1 MTREEFVARYGNVY
15 EHSAWVAQRAY
26 EGGAE
31 DGDDL
36 ATIFRRVVER
46 AGSEAHLQLLRKHPD
61 LAGRLGTALTVESS
75 QEQAGAGLDRCT
87 PEEFA
92 EFQSLND
99 RYKSRFGFPF
109 IIAVKGLDRLGI
121 LASFRERVSR
131 DKTSEFRAALEEVHK
146 IAGLRLAALAEPP
159 AVEAEEV
166 SLDDLD
172 ALVLRALV
180 RAGADADNARAIADT
195 VMEAER
201 DGTASHGVFRVSGYA
216 AAIEKGLINGRA
228 VPRFLPAPG
237 AAVIVDGDRG
247 SASCAYRIA
256 LPALAEK
263 AEAEGAAVL
272 ALRNAAHYAALWH
285 EVEFLAARGLAA
297 FACTANFPYVAP
309 HGGQRPFFGTNPI
322 AFAFPRSNAAPVV
335 FDFAVSTVSRG
346 SIQIALRDGATMPAG
361 VGIDRDG
368 RPTRDPAAILAGAQT
383 AFGEH
388 KGAALALMVE
398 LLAAGIVGDVF
409 SDEAEAEA
417 IAGGVPVGGVF
428 VLALS
433 PERLG
438 GPDALSRA
446 EAFLGRLE
454 AEPGARLPGARRH
467 ARRNSSAP
475 YVVPASLM
483 AELRALA
490 GD

>member
-15 EHSAWVAQRAY
+15 EHSPWVAQRAF

-36 ATIFRRVVER
+36 APIFRRIVER
-46 AGSEAHLQLLRKHPD
+46 AGTEAHLHLLQKHPD
-61 LAGRLGTALTVESS
+61 LAGRLGTALTAESTE
-75 QEQAGAGLDRCT
+75 EQAGAGLDRCT

-109 IIAVKGLDRLGI
+109 IIAVKGLDRVKI
-121 LASFRERVSR
+121 LAAFRERVCR
-131 DKTSEFRAALEEVHK
+131 DKTREFRAAVEEVHK
-146 IAGLRLAALAEPP
+146 IAAMRLAALAEPP
-159 AVEAEEV
+159 AVAADEIA
-166 SLDDLD
+166 LDDLD
-172 ALVLRALV
+172 RLVERALA

-195 VMEAER
+195 VMAAER
-201 DGTASHGVFRVSGYA
+201 DGTASHGVFRVPGYV
-216 AAIEKGLINGRA
+216 AAIGKGLINGRA

-247 SASCAYRIA
+247 SASTAYRVA

-285 EVEFLAARGLAA
+285 EVEFLAERGLAA

-309 HGGQRPFFGTNPI
+309 HGGRRPFFGTNPI
-322 AFAFPRSNAAPVV
+322 AFAFPRTDARPVV
-335 FDFAVSTVSRG
+335 FDFAVSTMARG
-346 SIQIALRDGATMPAG
+346 SIQIALRDGASVPAG

-383 AFGEH
+383 AFGDH

-398 LLAAGIVGDVF
+398 LLAAGIVGDMF
-409 SDEAEAEA
+409 SDEADAQA
-417 IAGGVPVGGVF
+417 IASGVPVGGVF
-428 VLALS
+428 VMALS
-433 PERLG
+433 PSRLG
-438 GPDALSRA
+438 GPDALARA
-446 EAFLGRLE
+446 DAFLARLE

-467 ARRNSSAP
+467 ARRHATEP
-475 YVVPASLM
+475 HAVPAALL
-483 AELRALA
+483 AELRTLA

>member
-1 MTREEFVARYGNVY
+1 MTRPGRAREGAAGLARCRGAVADFVSNLQSDPLGCRRGRRGIREKAYGHARVRGKAARRTRPDEGRAALTREEFVARYGNVY

-335 FDFAVSTVSRG
+335 FDFADLPFANMSYIETTVI
-346 SIQIALRDGATMPAG
+346 SIKIPHPQFEGQTKTKLGNSEIKG
-361 VGIDRDG
+361 V
-368 RPTRDPAAILAGAQT
+368 
-383 AFGEH
+383 
-388 KGAALALMVE
+388 VE
-398 LLAAGIVGDVF
+398 SVVNENRQYAVF
-409 SDEAEAEA
+409 
-417 IAGGVPVGGVF
+417 
-428 VLALS
+428 
-433 PERLG
+433 
-438 GPDALSRA
+438 
-446 EAFLGRLE
+446 
-454 AEPGARLPGARRH
+454 
-467 ARRNSSAP
+467 N
-475 YVVPASLM
+475 
-483 AELRALA
+483 
-490 GD
+490 

>member
-1 MTREEFVARYGNVY
+1 MEILNRLERE
-15 EHSAWVAQRAY
+15 W
-26 EGGAE
+26 
-31 DGDDL
+31 
-36 ATIFRRVVER
+36 
-46 AGSEAHLQLLRKHPD
+46 
-61 LAGRLGTALTVESS
+61 
-75 QEQAGAGLDRCT
+75 
-87 PEEFA
+87 
-92 EFQSLND
+92 
-99 RYKSRFGFPF
+99 
-109 IIAVKGLDRLGI
+109 
-121 LASFRERVSR
+121 
-131 DKTSEFRAALEEVHK
+131 
-146 IAGLRLAALAEPP
+146 
-159 AVEAEEV
+159 
-166 SLDDLD
+166 
-172 ALVLRALV
+172 
-180 RAGADADNARAIADT
+180 RAGADAANTHATADT
-195 VMEAER
+195 ILAAEA
-201 DGTASHGVFRVSGYA
+201 DGTASHGVLQATGYA
-216 AAIEKGLINGRA
+216 AAIRAGLVNGTA
-228 VPRFLPAPG
+228 APRLLPGPE
-237 AAVIVDGDRG
+237 AAVIVAGDGG
-247 SASCAYRIA
+247 SSATAYA
-256 LPALAEK
+256 LGLPALAER
-263 AEAEGAAVL
+263 AEALGAAVL
-272 ALRNAAHYAALWH
+272 CVRNVAHYAAMWH
-285 EVEFLAARGLAA
+285 EVEFLAERGLAA

-309 HGGQRPFFGTNPI
+309 HGGRRPFFGTNPI
-322 AFAFPRSNAAPVV
+322 AFAFPRTDARPVV
-335 FDFAVSTVSRG
+335 FDFAVSTMARG
-346 SIQIALRDGATMPAG
+346 SIQIALRAGANVPAG

-383 AFGEH
+383 AFGDH